1 MQFRTMQVSGKE
13 SAWGEEMSQLVGGQE
28 QAMTPQ
34 EHQRQLVRAVVA
46 STIGTSIEWYDYF
59 LYGTMA
65 ALVFPSLFFPKS
77 AALTGTLNSFA
88 IFFIGFA
95 ARPVGAWLFGTYG
108 DRIGRKATL
117 IATLLLMGFAT
128 FLIGVMPTTS
138 QIGLSAAVILV
149 ILRTCQ
155 GLGVGGEWG
164 GSVLMSMEWGS
175 AKRKGFLASWPQF
188 GVPVGLLISTI
199 VVAAS
204 SAATGSNF
212 LVWGWRIPFLL
223 SIVLVGIGL
232 YIRLGIMETPIFR
245 AIVAEKRVEARPMVE
260 VIKLNWREII
270 LSALLRLPEQA
281 PFYVFTVFVYTYGVT
296 ALKFQRQ
303 FLVYA
308 VSAAALISFVAIPL
322 FGHLSDRFG
331 RKPIYMIGIALTAVW
346 GFAYYGLYS
355 TAIPIIVFITIM
367 LSLIPHDIQYGPQAA
382 LIAESFTGRLRY
394 SGASLGYQLASV
406 IAGGPAPLIAVYLFA
421 QTNNPYSISFYILIC
436 CVIGFAATA
445 LLKDRSKFDHAR
457 EYEEQD
463 AQPPVV
469 TVPPL
474 PRAA

>member
-1 MQFRTMQVSGKE
+1 M
-13 SAWGEEMSQLVGGQE
+13 VGGQE

-138 QIGLSAAVILV
+138 QIGLSAAVILI

-212 LVWGWRIPFLL
+212 AVWGWRIPFLL

-245 AIVAEKRVEARPMVE
+245 AIVAEKRVEARPMIE

-355 TAIPIIVFITIM
+355 TAIPIVVFITIM

-421 QTNNPYSISFYILIC
+421 QTNNAYSISFYILIC

-463 AQPPVV
+463 VQPPEV

>member
-1 MQFRTMQVSGKE
+1 
-13 SAWGEEMSQLVGGQE
+13 
-28 QAMTPQ
+28 MTPQ

-138 QIGLSAAVILV
+138 QIGLSAAVILI

-212 LVWGWRIPFLL
+212 AVWGWRIPFLL

-245 AIVAEKRVEARPMVE
+245 AIVAEKRVEARPMIE

-355 TAIPIIVFITIM
+355 TAIPIVVFITIM

-421 QTNNPYSISFYILIC
+421 QTNNAYSISFYILIC

-463 AQPPVV
+463 VQPPEV

>member
-1 MQFRTMQVSGKE
+1 
-13 SAWGEEMSQLVGGQE
+13 
-28 QAMTPQ
+28 MTPE
-34 EHQRQLVRAVVA
+34 EHRRQLVRAVVA
-46 STIGTSIEWYDYF
+46 STVGTSIEWYDYF

-65 ALVFPSLFFPKS
+65 ALAFPSLFFPKS
-77 AALTGTLNSFA
+77 SALTGTLNSFG

-117 IATLLLMGFAT
+117 IATLLLMGIAT
-128 FLIGVMPTTS
+128 FLIGVIPTTS
-138 QIGLSAAVILV
+138 QIGLSAAVILTL
-149 ILRTCQ
+149 LRTCQ

-188 GVPVGLLISTI
+188 GVPVGLLMSTL

-223 SIVLVGIGL
+223 SIVLVGVGL

-245 AIVAEKRVEARPMVE
+245 AIVAEKRVEARPMTE
-260 VIKLNWREII
+260 VLKLNWREII

-296 ALKFQRQ
+296 ALKFERQ

-308 VSAAALISFVAIPL
+308 VSVAALISFIAIPL
-322 FGHLSDRFG
+322 SGHLSDRFG
-331 RKPIYMIGIALTAVW
+331 RKPIYMIGIGLTAVW

-355 TAIPIIVFITIM
+355 TAIPVVVFITIM
-367 LSLIPHDIQYGPQAA
+367 LSLIPHDVQYGPQAA

-421 QTNNPYSISFYILIC
+421 QTKNPYSISVYILVC

-445 LLKDRSKFDHAR
+445 LLKDRSKYDHSR
-457 EYEEQD
+457 EYEEQEMPQQ
-463 AQPPVV
+463 AATQ
-469 TVPPL
+469 
-474 PRAA
+474 RAMG

>member
-1 MQFRTMQVSGKE
+1 
-13 SAWGEEMSQLVGGQE
+13 MSHLVGGQE
-28 QAMTPQ
+28 LQGGQPMTPE
-34 EHQRQLVRAVVA
+34 EHRRQLVRAVVA
-46 STIGTSIEWYDYF
+46 STVGTSIEWYDYF

-65 ALVFPSLFFPKS
+65 ALAFPSLFFPKS
-77 AALTGTLNSFA
+77 SALTGTLNSFG

-117 IATLLLMGFAT
+117 IATLLLMGIAT
-128 FLIGVMPTTS
+128 FLIGVIPTTS
-138 QIGLSAAVILV
+138 QIGLSAAVILTL
-149 ILRTCQ
+149 LRTCQ

-188 GVPVGLLISTI
+188 GVPVGLLMSTL

-223 SIVLVGIGL
+223 SIVLVGVGL

-245 AIVAEKRVEARPMVE
+245 AIVAEKRVEARPMTE
-260 VIKLNWREII
+260 VLKLNWREII

-296 ALKFQRQ
+296 ALKFERQ

-308 VSAAALISFVAIPL
+308 VSVAALISFIAIPL

-331 RKPIYMIGIALTAVW
+331 RKPIYMIGIGLTAVW

-355 TAIPIIVFITIM
+355 TAIPVVVFITIM
-367 LSLIPHDIQYGPQAA
+367 LSLIPHDVQYGPQAA

-421 QTNNPYSISFYILIC
+421 QTKNPYSISVYILVC

-445 LLKDRSKFDHAR
+445 LLKDRSKYDHSR
-457 EYEEQD
+457 EYEEQEMPQQ
-463 AQPPVV
+463 AATQ
-469 TVPPL
+469 
-474 PRAA
+474 RAMG

>member
-1 MQFRTMQVSGKE
+1 
-13 SAWGEEMSQLVGGQE
+13 MSQLVGSQA

-34 EHQRQLVRAVVA
+34 EHHRQMVRAVVA
-46 STIGTSIEWYDYF
+46 STVGTSIEWYDYF

-95 ARPVGAWLFGTYG
+95 ARPVGAWFFGTYG
-108 DRIGRKATL
+108 DRMGRKVTL
-117 IATLLLMGFAT
+117 IATLLLMGSAT

-138 QIGLSAAVILV
+138 QIGLSAAVILTL
-149 ILRTCQ
+149 LRTCQ

-175 AKRKGFLASWPQF
+175 VKRKGFLASWPQF
-188 GVPVGLLISTI
+188 GVPVGLLTSTL

-204 SAATGSNF
+204 SAATGANF

-223 SIVLVGIGL
+223 SIVLVGVGL

-245 AIVAEKRVEARPMVE
+245 TIVAEKRVEAQPMIEAV
-260 VIKLNWREII
+260 KRNWREII

-281 PFYVFTVFVYTYGVT
+281 PFYIFTVFVYTYGVT

-303 FLVYA
+303 YLVYA
-308 VSAAALISFVAIPL
+308 VSAAAVISFISIPL
-322 FGHLSDRFG
+322 FGHLSDRIG
-331 RKPIYMIGIALTAVW
+331 RKTIYMIGIAVMAVW
-346 GFAYYGLYS
+346 GFAYFGLYS
-355 TAIPIIVFITIM
+355 TAIPIVVFITIM
-367 LSLIPHDIQYGPQAA
+367 LSLIPHDMQYGPQAA

-394 SGASLGYQLASV
+394 SGASMGYQLASV

-421 QTNNPYSISFYILIC
+421 QTKNPYSISVYILIC
-436 CVIGFAATA
+436 CVIGLAATA

-457 EYEEQD
+457 EYEEQELP
-463 AQPPVV
+463 APAIPL
-469 TVPPL
+469 L
-474 PRAA
+474 PRVA